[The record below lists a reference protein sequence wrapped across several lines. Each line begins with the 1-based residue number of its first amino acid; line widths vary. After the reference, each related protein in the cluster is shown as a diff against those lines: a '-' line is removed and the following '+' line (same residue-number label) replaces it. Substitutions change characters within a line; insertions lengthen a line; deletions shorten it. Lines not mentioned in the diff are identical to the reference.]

1 MQESRLKQLDIT
13 KMPNFLFGNEQNA
26 EAATGCTVVICPNG
40 AVTGVDVRGGSPGT
54 RDTDSLNPINN
65 RDAVHAVVLAGGS
78 SFGLESCE
86 GVMQYLEQQ
95 GIGRDV
101 GSTVVPNVCGAILF
115 DLECGDY
122 RVRPNKAMGFRTCE
136 HAFEKKPFQNGNF
149 GAGAGATVGKIAG
162 LQNAMK
168 GGLGSSL
175 FQFDDLLVG
184 AVVAVNCV
192 GDVLDTTTGEML
204 AGAFLHNQFISSAAY
219 MLEHYEDEKDF
230 FSSNTVIGTIVTNA
244 KLNKNQATKLAG
256 IGQDSIAKAISPA
269 HSVFDG
275 DTAFAMSY
283 GEVHANLDAV
293 GVLAAKAMETAIVNG
308 IVSAQS
314 AHGYLSYSE
323 LQRSRKQK

>member
-1 MQESRLKQLDIT
+1 MPNSGAKQLDIT
-13 KMPNFLFGNEQNA
+13 QMPNFLFGNEQNT

-65 RDAVHAVVLAGGS
+65 RDVVHAVVLAGGS

-95 GIGRDV
+95 SIGRDV
-101 GSTVVPNVCGAILF
+101 GNTVVPNVCGAILF
-115 DLECGDY
+115 DLKCGDY
-122 RVRPNKAMGFRTCE
+122 RVRPDKAMGFRTCE
-136 HAFEKKPFQNGNF
+136 HAFEKKLFQNGNF
-149 GAGAGATVGKIAG
+149 GAGTGATVGKISG

-175 FQFDDLLVG
+175 FQFGDLLVG

-192 GDVLDTTTGEML
+192 GDVLDTQTGEIL
-204 AGAFLHNQFISSAAY
+204 AGAFLHNKFIFSQTY
-219 MLEHYEDEKDF
+219 MLEHYADEKDF
-230 FSSNTVIGTIVTNA
+230 FSSNTVIGVLVTNA

-256 IGQDSIAKAISPA
+256 IGQDSIARAISPA

-275 DTAFAMSY
+275 DTVFAMSY
-283 GEVHANLDAV
+283 GEVCANIDAV
-293 GVLAAKAMETAIVNG
+293 GVLAAKAMETAIANG
-308 IVSAQS
+308 IVFAKS
-314 AHGYLSYSE
+314 AHGYLSYQE
-323 LQRSRKQK
+323 LKKNMK